1 MTFDRFEQTRTA
13 YGKTLAALGSEDGR
27 IVVLTAD
34 LAGSTKTNLFAEAY
48 PDRFFNIGVAEAD
61 MMGIAAGLAMGGYRP
76 FASTFAVFATGKAWE
91 QVRQVIAYPKVP
103 VRIVAT
109 HAGLTV
115 GEDGA
120 SHQMLEDIA
129 NMRVLPNM
137 TVIVPADAV
146 EAAAVTR
153 FAAGYDEGPVY
164 VRLARAKFPVILE
177 EDYRFELGRA
187 HILAEGSDV
196 SVFACGVL
204 VSSVLTAR
212 DALSKDGISVEVVN
226 VSTIK
231 PLDEETLV
239 RSARKTGLVITAEEH
254 QVNGGLG
261 SAVCE
266 LLSENL
272 PTRVIRAGMHDRFG
286 QSGSADA
293 LLSHYNLDADGMA
306 AAIRQVLENQR
317 T

>member
-1 MTFDRFEQTRTA
+1 MNFERYEGTRDA
-13 YGKTLAALGSEDGR
+13 YGETLAALGHEDER

-34 LAGSTKTNLFAEAY
+34 LAGSTKTSLFAKEH
-48 PDRFFNIGVAEAD
+48 PKRFFNMGVAEAD
-61 MMGIAAGLAMGGYRP
+61 MMGVAAGLAMSGYRP

-91 QVRQVIAYPKVP
+91 QVRQVIAYPNTP

-137 TVIVPADAV
+137 TVIIPADAI
-146 EAAAVTR
+146 EARAVTR
-153 FAAGYDEGPVY
+153 FVAGYDEGPVY
-164 VRLARAKFPVILE
+164 VRLARAKFPVILK
-177 EDYRFELGRA
+177 EDHAFELGKA
-187 HILAEGSDV
+187 STLAEGTDV
-196 SVFACGVL
+196 SIFACGVM
-204 VSSVLTAR
+204 VSAALQAR
-212 DALSKDGISVEVVN
+212 DKLAKEGISVEVVN

-231 PLDEETLV
+231 PLDKETLLT
-239 RSARKTGLVITAEEH
+239 SAKKTGAVVTAEEH
-254 QVNGGLG
+254 QVSGGLG

-266 LLSENL
+266 LLSEEL
-272 PTRVIRAGMHDRFG
+272 PTRVVRVGVHDRFG

-293 LLSHYNLDADGMA
+293 LIAHYGLDTNGLIT
-306 AAIRQVLENQR
+306 AIKQVLRQ
-317 T
+317 

>member
-1 MTFDRFEQTRTA
+1 MNFERYEGTRDA
-13 YGKTLAALGSEDGR
+13 YGATLAALGHEDER

-34 LAGSTKTNLFAEAY
+34 LAGSTKTGLFAKEH
-48 PDRFFNIGVAEAD
+48 PKRFFNMGVAEAD
-61 MMGIAAGLAMGGYRP
+61 MMGVAAGLAMSGYRP

-137 TVIVPADAV
+137 AVIVPADAI
-146 EAAAVTR
+146 EARAVTR
-153 FAAGYDEGPVY
+153 FVAGYDEGPVY
-164 VRLARAKFPVILE
+164 VRLARAKFPVILK
-177 EDYRFELGRA
+177 EDYAFELGKA
-187 HILAEGSDV
+187 STLAEGTDV
-196 SVFACGVL
+196 SIFACGVM
-204 VSSVLTAR
+204 VSAAIQAR
-212 DALSKDGISVEVVN
+212 DKLAKEGISVEVVN

-231 PLDEETLV
+231 PLDKETLLA
-239 RSARKTGLVITAEEH
+239 SSKKTGAVVTAEEH
-254 QVNGGLG
+254 QVSGGLG

-266 LLSENL
+266 LLSEEL
-272 PTRVIRAGMHDRFG
+272 PTRVVRVGVHDRFG

-293 LLSHYNLDADGMA
+293 LIAHYGLDTSGLL
-306 AAIRQVLENQR
+306 AAIKQVLHH
-317 T
+317 

>member
-1 MTFDRFEQTRTA
+1 MNFERYEGLRDA
-13 YGKTLAALGSEDGR
+13 YGATLTALGHEDER

-34 LAGSTKTNLFAEAY
+34 LAGSTKTGLFAQEH
-48 PDRFFNIGVAEAD
+48 PKRFFNMGVAEAD
-61 MMGIAAGLAMGGYRP
+61 MMGVAAGLAMSEYRP

-120 SHQMLEDIA
+120 SHQMLEDIS

-146 EAAAVTR
+146 EASAVTR

-164 VRLARAKFPVILE
+164 VRLARAKFPVIFGE
-177 EDYRFELGRA
+177 EYTFEFGKA
-187 HILAEGSDV
+187 SVYAEGTDV
-196 SVFACGVL
+196 SILACGVM
-204 VSSVLTAR
+204 VSAALEAR
-212 DALSKDGISVEVVN
+212 EQLEKEGIFVEVVN

-231 PLDEETLV
+231 PIDKETLLS
-239 RSARKTGLVITAEEH
+239 SAKKTGAVVTAEEH
-254 QVNGGLG
+254 QISGGLG

-266 LLSENL
+266 LLSEEL
-272 PTRVIRAGMHDRFG
+272 PTRVVRVGVRDRFG

-293 LLSHYNLDADGMA
+293 LIAHYGLDTSGLI
-306 AAIRQVLENQR
+306 AAIKQVLHY
-317 T
+317 

>member
-1 MTFDRFEQTRTA
+1 MNFERYEGTRDA
-13 YGKTLAALGSEDGR
+13 YGATLAALGHEDER

-34 LAGSTKTNLFAEAY
+34 LAGSTKTDLFAKEH
-48 PDRFFNIGVAEAD
+48 PKRFFNMGVAEAD
-61 MMGIAAGLAMGGYRP
+61 MMGVAAGLAMSGYRP

-91 QVRQVIAYPKVP
+91 QVRQVIAYPNTP

-137 TVIVPADAV
+137 TVIVPADAI
-146 EAAAVTR
+146 EARAVTR
-153 FAAGYDEGPVY
+153 FVAGYDEGPVY
-164 VRLARAKFPVILE
+164 IRLARAKFPVILK
-177 EDYRFELGRA
+177 EDYAFELGKA
-187 HILAEGSDV
+187 STLAEGTDV
-196 SVFACGVL
+196 SLFACGVM
-204 VSSVLTAR
+204 VSATLEAR
-212 DALSKDGISVEVVN
+212 DKLAKEGIFVEVVN

-231 PLDEETLV
+231 PLDKETLLA
-239 RSARKTGLVITAEEH
+239 SAKKTGAVVTAEEH
-254 QVNGGLG
+254 QVSGGLG

-266 LLSENL
+266 LLSEEL
-272 PTRVIRAGMHDRFG
+272 PTRVVRVGVHDRFG

-293 LLSHYNLDADGMA
+293 LITHYGLDTSGLL
-306 AAIRQVLENQR
+306 AAIKQVLRQ
-317 T
+317 

>member
-1 MTFDRFEQTRTA
+1 MNFERYEGTRDA
-13 YGKTLAALGSEDGR
+13 YGATLAALGHEDER

-34 LAGSTKTNLFAEAY
+34 LAGSTKTGLFAKEH
-48 PDRFFNIGVAEAD
+48 PKRFFNMGVAEAD
-61 MMGIAAGLAMGGYRP
+61 MMGVAAGLAMSGYRP

-91 QVRQVIAYPKVP
+91 QVRQVIAYPNTP

-137 TVIVPADAV
+137 TVIVPADAI
-146 EAAAVTR
+146 ETRAVTR
-153 FAAGYDEGPVY
+153 FVAGYDEGPVY
-164 VRLARAKFPVILE
+164 VRLARAKFPVILK
-177 EDYRFELGRA
+177 EDYAFELGKA
-187 HILAEGSDV
+187 STLAEGTDV
-196 SVFACGVL
+196 SIFACGVM
-204 VSSVLTAR
+204 VSAAIQAR
-212 DALSKDGISVEVVN
+212 DKLAKEGIFVEVVN

-231 PLDEETLV
+231 PLDKETLLA
-239 RSARKTGLVITAEEH
+239 SSKKTGAVVTAEEH
-254 QVNGGLG
+254 QVSGGLG

-266 LLSENL
+266 LLSEEL
-272 PTRVIRAGMHDRFG
+272 PTRVVRVGVHDQFG

-293 LLSHYNLDADGMA
+293 LITHYGLDTSGLI
-306 AAIRQVLENQR
+306 AAIKQVLRQ
-317 T
+317 

>member
-1 MTFDRFEQTRTA
+1 MNFERYEGTRDA
-13 YGKTLAALGSEDGR
+13 YGATLTALGHEDER

-34 LAGSTKTNLFAEAY
+34 LAGSTKTGLFAKEH
-48 PDRFFNIGVAEAD
+48 PKRFFNMGVAEAD
-61 MMGIAAGLAMGGYRP
+61 MMGVAAGLAMSGYRP

-91 QVRQVIAYPKVP
+91 QVRQVIAYPNTP

-137 TVIVPADAV
+137 AVIVPADAI
-146 EAAAVTR
+146 ETRAVTR
-153 FAAGYDEGPVY
+153 FVAGYDEGPVY
-164 VRLARAKFPVILE
+164 VRLARAKFPVILK
-177 EDYRFELGRA
+177 EDYAFELGKA
-187 HILAEGSDV
+187 STLAEGTDV
-196 SVFACGVL
+196 SIFACGVM
-204 VSSVLTAR
+204 VSAALEAR
-212 DALSKDGISVEVVN
+212 DKLAKEGISVEVVN

-231 PLDEETLV
+231 PLDKETLLA
-239 RSARKTGLVITAEEH
+239 SSKKTGAVVTAEEH
-254 QVNGGLG
+254 QVSGGLG

-266 LLSENL
+266 LLSEEL
-272 PTRVIRAGMHDRFG
+272 PTRVVRVGVHDRFG

-293 LLSHYNLDADGMA
+293 LIAHYGLDTSGLL
-306 AAIRQVLENQR
+306 AAIKQVLHH
-317 T
+317 

>member
-1 MTFDRFEQTRTA
+1 MNFERYEGTRDA
-13 YGKTLAALGSEDGR
+13 YGATLAALGHEDER

-34 LAGSTKTNLFAEAY
+34 LAGSTKTDLFAKEH
-48 PDRFFNIGVAEAD
+48 PKRFFNMGVAEAD
-61 MMGIAAGLAMGGYRP
+61 MMGVAAGLAMSGYRP

-91 QVRQVIAYPKVP
+91 QVRQVIAYPNTP

-137 TVIVPADAV
+137 TVIVPADAI
-146 EAAAVTR
+146 EARAVTR
-153 FAAGYDEGPVY
+153 FVAGYDEGPVY
-164 VRLARAKFPVILE
+164 IRLARAKFPVILK
-177 EDYRFELGRA
+177 EDYAFELGKA
-187 HILAEGSDV
+187 STLAEGTDV
-196 SVFACGVL
+196 SLFACGVM
-204 VSSVLTAR
+204 VSTALQAR
-212 DALSKDGISVEVVN
+212 DKLAKEGIFVEVVN

-231 PLDEETLV
+231 PLDKETLLA
-239 RSARKTGLVITAEEH
+239 SAKKTGAVVTAEEH
-254 QVNGGLG
+254 QVSGGLG

-266 LLSENL
+266 LLSEEL
-272 PTRVIRAGMHDRFG
+272 PTRVVRVGVHDRFG

-293 LLSHYNLDADGMA
+293 LITHYGLDTSGLL
-306 AAIRQVLENQR
+306 AAIKQVLRQ
-317 T
+317 

>member
-1 MTFDRFEQTRTA
+1 MNFERYEGTRDA
-13 YGKTLAALGSEDGR
+13 YGATLAALGHEDER

-34 LAGSTKTNLFAEAY
+34 LAGSTKTGLFAKEH
-48 PDRFFNIGVAEAD
+48 PKRFFNMGVAEAD
-61 MMGIAAGLAMGGYRP
+61 MMGVAAGLAMSGYRP

-91 QVRQVIAYPKVP
+91 QVRQVIAYPNTP

-137 TVIVPADAV
+137 AVIVPADAI
-146 EAAAVTR
+146 ETRAVTR
-153 FAAGYDEGPVY
+153 FVAGYDEGPVY
-164 VRLARAKFPVILE
+164 VRLARAKFPVILK
-177 EDYRFELGRA
+177 EDYAFELGKA
-187 HILAEGSDV
+187 STLAEGTDV
-196 SVFACGVL
+196 SIFACGVM
-204 VSSVLTAR
+204 VSAALEAR
-212 DALSKDGISVEVVN
+212 DKLAKEGISVEVVN

-231 PLDEETLV
+231 PLDKETLLA
-239 RSARKTGLVITAEEH
+239 SSKKTGAVVTAEEH
-254 QVNGGLG
+254 QVSGGLG

-266 LLSENL
+266 LLSEEL
-272 PTRVIRAGMHDRFG
+272 PTRVVRVGVHDRFG

-293 LLSHYNLDADGMA
+293 LIAHYGLDTSGLL
-306 AAIRQVLENQR
+306 AAIKQVLHH
-317 T
+317 

>member
-1 MTFDRFEQTRTA
+1 MNFERYEGTRGA
-13 YGKTLAALGSEDGR
+13 YGATLAALGHEDER

-34 LAGSTKTNLFAEAY
+34 LAGSTKTGLFAKEH
-48 PDRFFNIGVAEAD
+48 PKRFFNMGVAEAD
-61 MMGIAAGLAMGGYRP
+61 MMGVAAGLAMSGYRP

-91 QVRQVIAYPKVP
+91 QVRQVIAYPNTP

-137 TVIVPADAV
+137 AVIVPADAI
-146 EAAAVTR
+146 ETRAVTR
-153 FAAGYDEGPVY
+153 FVAGYDEGPVY
-164 VRLARAKFPVILE
+164 VRLARAKFPVILK
-177 EDYRFELGRA
+177 EDYAFELGKA
-187 HILAEGSDV
+187 STLAEGTDV
-196 SVFACGVL
+196 SIFACGVM
-204 VSSVLTAR
+204 VSAAIQAR
-212 DALSKDGISVEVVN
+212 DKLAKEGISVEVVN

-231 PLDEETLV
+231 PLDKETLLA
-239 RSARKTGLVITAEEH
+239 SSKKTGAVVTAEEH
-254 QVNGGLG
+254 QVSGGLG

-266 LLSENL
+266 LLSEEL
-272 PTRVIRAGMHDRFG
+272 PTRVVRVGVHDRFG

-293 LLSHYNLDADGMA
+293 LIAHYGLDTSGLL
-306 AAIRQVLENQR
+306 AAIKQVLHH
-317 T
+317 

>member
-1 MTFDRFEQTRTA
+1 MNFERYEGTRDA
-13 YGKTLAALGSEDGR
+13 YGATLAALGHEDER

-34 LAGSTKTNLFAEAY
+34 LAGSTKTGLFAKEH
-48 PDRFFNIGVAEAD
+48 PKRFFNMGVAEAD
-61 MMGIAAGLAMGGYRP
+61 MMGVAAGLAMSGYRP

-137 TVIVPADAV
+137 AVIVPADAI
-146 EAAAVTR
+146 ETRAVTR
-153 FAAGYDEGPVY
+153 FVAGYDEGPVY
-164 VRLARAKFPVILE
+164 VRLARAKFPVILK
-177 EDYRFELGRA
+177 EDYAFELGKA
-187 HILAEGSDV
+187 STLAEGTDV
-196 SVFACGVL
+196 SIFACGVM
-204 VSSVLTAR
+204 VSAAIQAR
-212 DALSKDGISVEVVN
+212 DKLAKEGISVEVVN

-231 PLDEETLV
+231 PLDKETLLA
-239 RSARKTGLVITAEEH
+239 SSKKTGAVVTAEEH
-254 QVNGGLG
+254 QVSGGLG

-266 LLSENL
+266 LLSEEL
-272 PTRVIRAGMHDRFG
+272 PTRVVRVGVHDRFG

-293 LLSHYNLDADGMA
+293 LIAHYGLDTSGLL
-306 AAIRQVLENQR
+306 AAIKQVLHH
-317 T
+317 

>member
-1 MTFDRFEQTRTA
+1 MNFERYEGTRDA
-13 YGKTLAALGSEDGR
+13 YGATLAALGHEDER

-34 LAGSTKTNLFAEAY
+34 LAGSTKTGLFAKEH
-48 PDRFFNIGVAEAD
+48 PKRFFNMGVAEAD
-61 MMGIAAGLAMGGYRP
+61 MMGVAAGLAMSGYRP

-91 QVRQVIAYPKVP
+91 QVRQVIAYPNTP

-137 TVIVPADAV
+137 AVIVPADAI
-146 EAAAVTR
+146 ETRAVTH
-153 FAAGYDEGPVY
+153 FVAGYDEGPVY
-164 VRLARAKFPVILE
+164 VRLARAKFPVILK
-177 EDYRFELGRA
+177 EDYAFELGKA
-187 HILAEGSDV
+187 STLAEGTDV
-196 SVFACGVL
+196 SIFACGVM
-204 VSSVLTAR
+204 VSAALEAR
-212 DALSKDGISVEVVN
+212 DKLAKEGISVEVVN

-231 PLDEETLV
+231 PLDKETLLA
-239 RSARKTGLVITAEEH
+239 SSKKTGAVVTAEEH
-254 QVNGGLG
+254 QVSGGLG

-266 LLSENL
+266 LLSEEL
-272 PTRVIRAGMHDRFG
+272 PTRVVRVGVHDRFG

-293 LLSHYNLDADGMA
+293 LIAHYGLDTSGLL
-306 AAIRQVLENQR
+306 AAIKQVLHH
-317 T
+317 

>member
-1 MTFDRFEQTRTA
+1 
-13 YGKTLAALGSEDGR
+13 
-27 IVVLTAD
+27 
-34 LAGSTKTNLFAEAY
+34 
-48 PDRFFNIGVAEAD
+48 AEAD
-61 MMGIAAGLAMGGYRP
+61 MMGVAAGLAMSGYRP

-91 QVRQVIAYPKVP
+91 QVRQVIAYPNTP

-137 TVIVPADAV
+137 TVIVPADAI
-146 EAAAVTR
+146 ETRAVTR
-153 FAAGYDEGPVY
+153 FVAGYDEGPVY

-177 EDYRFELGRA
+177 EDYAFELEKA
-187 HILAEGSDV
+187 STLAEGTDV
-196 SVFACGVL
+196 SIFACGVM
-204 VSSVLTAR
+204 VSAAIQAR
-212 DALSKDGISVEVVN
+212 DKLAKEGIFVEVVN

-231 PLDEETLV
+231 PLDKETLLA
-239 RSARKTGLVITAEEH
+239 SSKKTGAVVTAEEH
-254 QVNGGLG
+254 QVSGGLG

-266 LLSENL
+266 LLSEEL
-272 PTRVIRAGMHDRFG
+272 PTRVVRVGVHDQFG

-293 LLSHYNLDADGMA
+293 LITHYGLDTSGLI
-306 AAIRQVLENQR
+306 AAIKQVLRQ
-317 T
+317 

>member
-1 MTFDRFEQTRTA
+1 MKFERYEGTRDA
-13 YGKTLAALGSEDGR
+13 YGATLAALGHEDER

-34 LAGSTKTNLFAEAY
+34 LAGSTKTGLFAKEH
-48 PDRFFNIGVAEAD
+48 PKRFFNMGVAEAD
-61 MMGIAAGLAMGGYRP
+61 MMGVAAGLAMSGYRP

-91 QVRQVIAYPKVP
+91 QVRQVIAYPNTP

-137 TVIVPADAV
+137 AVIVPADAI
-146 EAAAVTR
+146 ETRAVTR
-153 FAAGYDEGPVY
+153 FVAGYDEGPVY
-164 VRLARAKFPVILE
+164 VRLARAKFPVILK
-177 EDYRFELGRA
+177 EDYAFELGKA
-187 HILAEGSDV
+187 STLAEGTDV
-196 SVFACGVL
+196 SIFACGVM
-204 VSSVLTAR
+204 VSAAIQAR
-212 DALSKDGISVEVVN
+212 DKLAKEGISVEVVN

-231 PLDEETLV
+231 PLDKETLLA
-239 RSARKTGLVITAEEH
+239 SSKKTGAVVTAEEH
-254 QVNGGLG
+254 QVSGGLG

-266 LLSENL
+266 LLSEEL
-272 PTRVIRAGMHDRFG
+272 PTRVVRVGVHDRFG

-293 LLSHYNLDADGMA
+293 LIAHYGLDTSGLL
-306 AAIRQVLENQR
+306 AAIKQVLHH
-317 T
+317 

>member
-1 MTFDRFEQTRTA
+1 MNFERYEGTRDA
-13 YGKTLAALGSEDGR
+13 YGATLAALGHEDER

-34 LAGSTKTNLFAEAY
+34 LAGSTKTGLFAKEH
-48 PDRFFNIGVAEAD
+48 PKRFFNMGVAEAD
-61 MMGIAAGLAMGGYRP
+61 MMGVAAGLAMSGYRP

-91 QVRQVIAYPKVP
+91 QVRQVIAYPNTP

-137 TVIVPADAV
+137 AVIVPADAI
-146 EAAAVTR
+146 ETRAVTH
-153 FAAGYDEGPVY
+153 FVAGYDEGPVY
-164 VRLARAKFPVILE
+164 VRLARAKFPVILK
-177 EDYRFELGRA
+177 EDYAFELGKA
-187 HILAEGSDV
+187 STLAEGTDV
-196 SVFACGVL
+196 SIFACGVM
-204 VSSVLTAR
+204 VSAAIQAR
-212 DALSKDGISVEVVN
+212 DKLAKEGISVEVVN

-231 PLDEETLV
+231 PLDKETLLA
-239 RSARKTGLVITAEEH
+239 SSKKTGAVVTAEEH
-254 QVNGGLG
+254 QVSGGLG

-266 LLSENL
+266 LLSEEL
-272 PTRVIRAGMHDRFG
+272 PTRVVRVGVHDRFG

-293 LLSHYNLDADGMA
+293 LIAHYGLDTSGLI
-306 AAIRQVLENQR
+306 AAIKQVLHH
-317 T
+317 

>member
-1 MTFDRFEQTRTA
+1 MNFERYEGTRDA
-13 YGKTLAALGSEDGR
+13 YGATLAALGHEDER

-34 LAGSTKTNLFAEAY
+34 LAGSTKTDLFAKEH
-48 PDRFFNIGVAEAD
+48 PKRFFNMGVAEAD
-61 MMGIAAGLAMGGYRP
+61 MMGVAAGLAMSGYRP

-91 QVRQVIAYPKVP
+91 QVRQVIAYPNTP

-137 TVIVPADAV
+137 TVIVPADAI
-146 EAAAVTR
+146 EARAVTR
-153 FAAGYDEGPVY
+153 FVAGYDEGPVY
-164 VRLARAKFPVILE
+164 IRLARAKFPVILK
-177 EDYRFELGRA
+177 EDYAFELGKA
-187 HILAEGSDV
+187 STLAEGTDV
-196 SVFACGVL
+196 SLFACGVM
-204 VSSVLTAR
+204 VSAALQTR
-212 DALSKDGISVEVVN
+212 DKLAKEGIFVEVVN

-231 PLDEETLV
+231 PLDKETLLT
-239 RSARKTGLVITAEEH
+239 SAKKTGAVVTAEEH
-254 QVNGGLG
+254 QVSGGLG

-266 LLSENL
+266 LLSEEL
-272 PTRVIRAGMHDRFG
+272 PTRVVRVGVHDRFG

-293 LLSHYNLDADGMA
+293 LITHYGLDTSGLL
-306 AAIRQVLENQR
+306 AAIKQVLRQ
-317 T
+317 

>member
-1 MTFDRFEQTRTA
+1 MNFERYEGTRDA
-13 YGKTLAALGSEDGR
+13 YGATLAVLGHEDER

-34 LAGSTKTNLFAEAY
+34 LAGSTKTDLFAKEH
-48 PDRFFNIGVAEAD
+48 PKRFFNMGVAEAD
-61 MMGIAAGLAMGGYRP
+61 MMGVAAGLAMSGYRP

-91 QVRQVIAYPKVP
+91 QVRQVIAYPNTP

-137 TVIVPADAV
+137 TVIVPADAI
-146 EAAAVTR
+146 EARAVTR
-153 FAAGYDEGPVY
+153 FVAGYDEGPVY
-164 VRLARAKFPVILE
+164 IRLARAKFPVILKE
-177 EDYRFELGRA
+177 NYAFELGKA
-187 HILAEGSDV
+187 STLAEGTDV
-196 SVFACGVL
+196 SLFACGVM
-204 VSSVLTAR
+204 VSTALQAR
-212 DALSKDGISVEVVN
+212 DKLAKEGIFVEVVN

-231 PLDEETLV
+231 PLDKETLLT
-239 RSARKTGLVITAEEH
+239 SAKKTGAVVTAEEH
-254 QVNGGLG
+254 QVSGGLG

-266 LLSENL
+266 LLSEEL
-272 PTRVIRAGMHDRFG
+272 PTRVVRVGVHDRFG

-293 LLSHYNLDADGMA
+293 LITHYGLDTSGLL
-306 AAIRQVLENQR
+306 AAIKQVLRQ
-317 T
+317 